1 MKSFF
6 KILFA
11 SLLALIIFFVGFF
24 LLFAGIASQDSE
36 VSISSNSFLEVKL
49 NRPIVEMTVDDP
61 FVELN
66 QALTNAPSPISLMD
80 ILESIEHAKTD
91 ENIKGIYLDAPFVM
105 AGFAQIE
112 EIRNALLD
120 FKESGKPIIA
130 YSETF
135 TESGYYVA
143 SVADHI
149 ILNPAGMLDMSG
161 LSSEVTFFK
170 GMFEKLNV
178 EPQIF
183 RVGTFK
189 SAVEPFL
196 RKDMSEPSKEQIKA
210 LLNSVYGVFIQNIAS
225 ARGINPTELRTI
237 SDQLKIRTT
246 EDALNYKL
254 VTQLGYYDEVLTEM
268 RAVAELEEDAKIP
281 VVSVKK
287 YSDSFVA
294 EKYNANRI
302 AVIVAEGNIVS
313 GKGGEGAI
321 GSDVFAKEIRKA
333 RLDDKIK
340 AIVLR
345 INSPGGSALAS
356 DVMWR
361 EVNLAKK
368 VKPVIAS
375 MSSVA
380 ASGGY
385 YMAMACDTIVAQP
398 NTITGSIGIFAIIP
412 DLSKFMDTK
421 LGITFDRVS
430 TGEYSDLF
438 TVTRSLNEGE
448 KQIIQNMIERG
459 YEDFTSK
466 AAEGRNMAIEN
477 LLNVASGRVW
487 SGIEAKENGLVDVL
501 GGFQEAVNIAANS
514 AGLEEGNY
522 MTVYYPEKKPFFT
535 QFLEGMGSSAQ
546 TLYKKYTYGEM
557 AHYVENFE
565 YVMENKGLQTRMPFD
580 LEIK

>member
-6 KILFA
+6 KIFFA
-11 SLLALIIFFVGFF
+11 SLLALILFFVGFF
-24 LLFAGIASQDSE
+24 FIFAGIAFQDSE
-36 VSISSNSFLEVKL
+36 VKISDNSFLEIKL
-49 NRPIVEMTVDDP
+49 NRPIAEMTSDDP
-61 FVELN
+61 FADLS
-66 QALTNAPSPISLMD
+66 QALTNEPSPISLKD

-91 ENIKGIYLDAPFVM
+91 EKIKGIYLDAPFVM

-112 EIRNALLD
+112 EIRNALID
-120 FKESGKPIIA
+120 FKESDKPILA
-130 YSETF
+130 YGETF
-135 TESGYYVA
+135 TETGYYLA
-143 SVADHI
+143 SVADDI
-149 ILNPAGMLDMSG
+149 VLNPAGMLDMSG
-161 LSSEVTFFK
+161 LTSEVSFFQ
-170 GMFEKLNV
+170 GTLEKLNV

-189 SAVEPFL
+189 SAVEPFI
-196 RKDMSEPSKEQIKA
+196 RKDMSEASKEQISV
-210 LLNSVYGVFIQNIAS
+210 LLNSVYGVFIQNIS
-225 ARGINPTELRTI
+225 SSRGIEAKELREI
-237 SDQLKIRTT
+237 SDQLKVRTT

-254 VTQLGYYDEVLTEM
+254 VTQLGYYDEILTKM
-268 RAVAELEEDAKIP
+268 REIAGLEEGAKIP

-287 YSDSFVA
+287 YSQSFVA
-294 EKYNANRI
+294 DKYNTNRI

-313 GKGGEGAI
+313 GKGGDGSI
-321 GSDVFAKEIRKA
+321 GSDVIAKEIRKA

-361 EVNLAKK
+361 EVKLAKE
-368 VKPVIAS
+368 VKPIIAS

-412 DLSKFMDTK
+412 DLSKFMDSK

-430 TGEYSDLF
+430 TGEFSDLY
-438 TVTRSLNEGE
+438 TVTRTLNDAE
-448 KQIIQNMIERG
+448 KQIIQTSVERG
-459 YEDFTSK
+459 YEEFTSK
-466 AAEGRNMAIEN
+466 AAEGRNMSIDD

-501 GGFQEAVNIAANS
+501 GGFDDAVTIAANS
-514 AGLEEGNY
+514 AGLEEGDY
-522 MTVYYPEKKPFFT
+522 MKVYYPEKKPFFT
-535 QFLEGMGSSAQ
+535 QLLEGMGSSAKV
-546 TLYKKYTYGEM
+546 LHKKYTYGEM
-557 AHYVENFE
+557 ANYVDELE
-565 YVMENKGLQTRMPFD
+565 YMMENKGLQTRMPFD